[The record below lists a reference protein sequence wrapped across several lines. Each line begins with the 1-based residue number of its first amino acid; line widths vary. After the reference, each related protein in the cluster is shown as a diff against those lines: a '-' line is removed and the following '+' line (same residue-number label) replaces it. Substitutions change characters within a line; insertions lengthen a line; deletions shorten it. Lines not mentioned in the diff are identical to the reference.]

1 MGRLLG
7 IDYGLKRTGLA
18 WTDPLQISISGI
30 GGVETDLLEAKLKEI
45 ISAESIERIVL
56 GFPTRT
62 DGSDTHSTEA
72 IRQLHTQLNA
82 WFPDIPVTL
91 HDEQFTSKMAKK
103 VMFDAGVKKS
113 RRRDKHLINQTSAV
127 IILQDFLGRI

>member
-18 WTDPLQISISGI
+18 WTDPLQISISGL
-30 GGVETDLLEAKLKEI
+30 GGIETVVLEAKIKEI
-45 ISAESIERIVL
+45 MASESVERIVL

-62 DGSDTHSTEA
+62 DGSDTHSTAE
-72 IRQLHTQLNA
+72 IREFGEKLKV
-82 WFPDIPVTL
+82 WFPDIPVTF

-103 VMFDAGVKKS
+103 VLFDSGVKKS
-113 RRRDKHLINQTSAV
+113 KRRDKHLIDQTSAV

>member
-18 WTDPLQISISGI
+18 WTDILQISVSGI
-30 GGVETDLLEAKLKEI
+30 GGVETEMLESKLKEI
-45 ISAESIERIVL
+45 VGTENIERIVL

-72 IRQLHTQLNA
+72 IRALSAQLKV
-82 WFPDIPVTL
+82 WFPEIPVSL
-91 HDEQFTSKMAKK
+91 HDEQFSSKMAKK

-113 RRRDKHLINQTSAV
+113 KRRDKHLINQTSAV